1 VLGEHAVPL
10 SEISEH
16 HATLEEAYMGLTQDA
31 VEYRAEPAGSLGET
45 GGAGGTATQAGTGQA
60 GR

>member
-1 VLGEHAVPL
+1 MPL

-31 VEYRAEPAGSLGET
+31 VEYRAEPAGSLGGT
-45 GGAGGTATQAGTGQA
+45 GGAAAQASTGEA
-60 GR
+60 AR